1 MTTVAD
7 LQKAILGLSDSEYAE
22 LRNWFLY
29 EDWER
34 WDKEFEE
41 DVKSGRLDA
50 LAAEALDFYTKGNVS
65 SL

>member
-1 MTTVAD
+1 
-7 LQKAILGLSDSEYAE
+7 LQKAILALPESEYAE
-22 LRNWFLY
+22 LRNWFLD

-41 DVKSGRLDA
+41 DVKSGKLDA
-50 LAAEALDFYTKGNVS
+50 LAAEVLEFYTKGNGS